1 MKNYYRYL
9 ILALIG
15 AINMSLHM
23 FPGYIFEYH
32 RDELL
37 YFSLCNHLDFGY
49 ATTPP
54 LVAYLAFL
62 SKSIFGYSV
71 FSVRFFPA
79 LFSGFVAFLTAM
91 IAKELKGGFKS
102 QVLSAIGV
110 IGSLFLVTIF
120 GVFTPY
126 FSDVFFWTLIIFLI
140 IKFIN
145 SKNNKILILLGIT
158 IGFSVLNKYNV
169 LFLITA
175 ILLVIPFTI
184 HRKIFTNKF
193 FYYVLFLALIIAS
206 PNIIWQ
212 ITHHFPVINHMKE
225 LKESQLDNVTRME
238 FIIEQLIFLLPFTF
252 IVLPGIIFFLIEK
265 QLKEYRFLISVSG
278 VVLLLFLL
286 LKGKSFYTAGLFP
299 FLIVAGALFL
309 EKVFARKYL
318 FFSVAGVLVILSALL
333 LPLGLPLFK
342 PIKMVHYFDAFASVT
357 GADFLRKDEDGNY
370 RKLPQ
375 VYADMLGWNEIAEKT
390 SEAWMQIE
398 DKNNSFIFCAN
409 YGQAG
414 AISVIGNKY
423 NLPEPLSFSESFQY
437 WLPKVFENE
446 ITELVYIIGT
456 DAMDSGN
463 FKDLNN
469 FFNER
474 IEIATV
480 ENPLAIEYGT
490 KIYLFRNPKSDFNE
504 FWKGQTSGFYL

>member
-1 MKNYYRYL
+1 
-9 ILALIG
+9 
-15 AINMSLHM
+15 MSLHIL
-23 FPGYIFEYH
+23 PGYNFEYH

-37 YFSLCNHLDFGY
+37 YFSLCNHLDSGF

-54 LVAYLAFL
+54 LVAFMAFL

-79 LFSGFVAFLTAM
+79 LFSGIVAFLTAM
-91 IAKELKGGFKS
+91 IAKELKGNFKS

-110 IGSLFLVTIF
+110 TGTLFLVTIF

-126 FSDVFFWTLIIFLI
+126 YLDVFFWTLIIFLI
-140 IKFIN
+140 AKFIN
-145 SKNNKILILLGIT
+145 SQNSKILLLLGVV

-169 LFLITA
+169 IFLLVA
-175 ILLVIPFTI
+175 ILVITPFTK
-184 HRKIFTNKF
+184 HRKIFSNKF
-193 FYYVLFLALIIAS
+193 LYLGLLLAIIIAS

-212 ITHHFPVINHMKE
+212 INHHFPVINHMKE
-225 LKESQLDNVTRME
+225 LKETQLDNVNRLE
-238 FIIEQLIFLLPFTF
+238 FIVEQLIFLLPFTF
-252 IVLPGIIFFLIEK
+252 IVLPGIVYFLIEK
-265 QLKEYRFLISVSG
+265 RLKEYRFLIIVSA
-278 VVLLLFLL
+278 VVISLLLL

-299 FLIVAGALFL
+299 FMIVTGALFM
-309 EKVFARKYL
+309 EKVLAKKHL

-333 LPLGLPLFK
+333 LPLSLPLFK
-342 PIKMVHYFDAFASVT
+342 PTKMVQYFDVFASVT
-357 GADFLRKDEDGNY
+357 GVDFLRKDEDGIY

-375 VYADMLGWNEIAEKT
+375 VYADMLGWDEITEKT
-390 SEAWMQIE
+390 NEAWMQVS
-398 DKNNSFIFCAN
+398 DKNSSFIFCAN

-437 WLPKVFENE
+437 WLPKEFENE
-446 ITELVYIIGT
+446 ITELVYVIGT
-456 DAMDSGN
+456 DAMDSEN

-469 FFNER
+469 FFNKR

-480 ENPLAIEYGT
+480 VNPLAIEYGT
-490 KIYLFRNPKSDFNE
+490 KIYLYKNPKSDFNT
-504 FWKGQTSGFYL
+504 FWKEQIERL

>member
-1 MKNYYRYL
+1 MKNNYRYL
-9 ILALIG
+9 IIALIG
-15 AINMSLHM
+15 AINMALHM
-23 FPGYIFEYH
+23 FPGYNFEYH

-54 LVAYLAFL
+54 LVAYMAYL

-79 LFSGFVAFLTAM
+79 LFSGIVAFLTAM
-91 IAKELKGGFKS
+91 IAKELKGNFKS
-102 QVLSAIGV
+102 QLLSAIGV
-110 IGSLFLVTIF
+110 TGSLFLVTIF

-126 FSDVFFWTLIIFLI
+126 YLDVFFWTLIIYLI
-140 IKFIN
+140 VKFIN
-145 SKNNKILILLGIT
+145 TENNKILMMLGIV
-158 IGFSVLNKYNV
+158 IGFSFLNKYNV

-175 ILLVIPFTI
+175 ILLVIPFTS
-184 HRKIFTNKF
+184 HRKIFSNKF
-193 FYYVLFLALIIAS
+193 LYIGLFLAGIIVS

-212 ITHHFPVINHMKE
+212 ITHQFPVINHMKE
-225 LKESQLDNVTRME
+225 LKGSQLDNVNRLE

-265 QLKEYRFLISVSG
+265 QLKEYRFLISVSA

-299 FLIVAGALFL
+299 FLIVTGALFL
-309 EKVFARKYL
+309 EIAFARKYL
-318 FFSVAGVLVILSALL
+318 FFSVAGILVVISVLL

-342 PIKMVHYFDAFASVT
+342 PIKMAHYFDAFASVT

-370 RKLPQ
+370 RKLSQ
-375 VYADMLGWNEIAEKT
+375 VYADMLGWNEITEKT
-390 SEAWMQIE
+390 SVAWMQLK
-398 DKNNSFIFCAN
+398 DKNSSFIFCAN

-423 NLPEPLSFSESFQY
+423 NLPEPVSFSESFQY
-437 WLPKVFENE
+437 WIPKEFENE
-446 ITELVYIIGT
+446 ITELVYVIGT
-456 DAMDSGN
+456 DAMDSGS

-474 IEIATV
+474 VEIGTV
-480 ENPLAIEYGT
+480 ENSLAIEFDT
-490 KIYLFRNPKSDFNE
+490 KIYLFKNPKSDFNE
-504 FWKGQTSGFYL
+504 FWKGQTSRY

>member
-1 MKNYYRYL
+1 MASKYSYL

-15 AINMSLHM
+15 VINMCLHM
-23 FPGYIFEYH
+23 FPGYNFEYH

-37 YFSLCNHLDFGY
+37 YFSLCNHLDSGY

-54 LVAYLAFL
+54 MVAFMAFL

-79 LFSGFVAFLTAM
+79 LFSGIVAFLAAL
-91 IAKELKGGFKS
+91 IAKELKGNFKS

-110 IGSLFLVTIF
+110 TGSLFLFTIF
-120 GVFTPY
+120 EVFTPY
-126 FSDVFFWTLIIFLI
+126 YLDVFFWTLIIFLI
-140 IKFIN
+140 VKFIN
-145 SKNNKILILLGIT
+145 SDNNKTLILLGIV

-169 LFLITA
+169 IFLLTS
-175 ILLVIPFTI
+175 ILVVVPFTS
-184 HRKIFTNKF
+184 HRKIFSNKF
-193 FYYVLFLALIIAS
+193 FYLGLILAVIIAS

-212 ITHHFPVINHMKE
+212 ITHQFPVINHMKE
-225 LKESQLDNVTRME
+225 LKETQLDNVNRLE

-252 IVLPGIIFFLIEK
+252 IVIPGIIFFLIEK
-265 QLKEYRFLISVSG
+265 QLKEYRFLISISA
-278 VVLLLFLL
+278 VVLILLLL

-299 FLIVAGALFL
+299 FLIVTGALFL
-309 EKVFARKYL
+309 EKVFAKKYL
-318 FFSVAGVLVILSALL
+318 FISVTGVLVILSALL

-342 PIKMVHYFDAFASVT
+342 PTKMVQYFDAFASVT

-375 VYADMLGWNEIAEKT
+375 VYADMLGWNEITEKT
-390 SEAWMQIE
+390 NQAWMQVS
-398 DKNNSFIFCAN
+398 DKNSSFIFCAN

-423 NLPEPLSFSESFQY
+423 NLPEPVSFSESFQY
-437 WLPKVFENE
+437 WLPKEFDNE
-446 ITELVYIIGT
+446 ITELVYVIGT

-463 FKDLNN
+463 FKDLND

-474 IEIATV
+474 VEIGTV

-490 KIYLFRNPKSDFNE
+490 KIYLYKNPKSDFHE
-504 FWKGQTSGFYL
+504 FWKEQIKGL